1 MSEKRNSK
9 GNGFFKGIVASKLI
23 GIAIIVVVILIVVF
37 SFNKDV
43 FSNNKLTNIGFE
55 NIGEFATQSAYCTE
69 VNVTDAKREIF
80 GLTIPFTQSK
90 YIYSYDFNIK
100 AGFNFNDIKWKKN
113 NNKIIVNL
121 PEVEVLS
128 NEIIEDSFKV
138 FHEEESVFTP
148 ISLND
153 NNEAISEMK
162 KSAEEHA
169 IKNGLY
175 DNAIRNGE
183 DMLRR
188 FFEKE
193 FPKDKYEIEFKV
205 AQ

>member
-1 MSEKRNSK
+1 MFEKGKNK

-23 GIAIIVVVILIVVF
+23 GIVIIVAIILVVVL
-37 SFNKDV
+37 SYNKDV
-43 FSNNKLTNIGFE
+43 MSNNKLTNIGFE

-100 AGFNFNDIKWKKN
+100 AGFDFNEIKWKES

-121 PEVEVLS
+121 PKVEVLS

-148 ISLND
+148 ISLKD
-153 NNEAISEMK
+153 NNEAIKKMK
-162 KSAEEHA
+162 QSAEEHA

-175 DNAIRNGE
+175 DSAIKNAE
-183 DMLRR
+183 EMLSK
-188 FFEKE
+188 FFERE
-193 FPKDKYEIEFKV
+193 FSAEKYEIQFKI
-205 AQ
+205 AE

>member
-1 MSEKRNSK
+1 M
-9 GNGFFKGIVASKLI
+9 IL
-23 GIAIIVVVILIVVF
+23 VVVL

-43 FSNNKLTNIGFE
+43 FSDNKLTNIGFE

-80 GLTIPFTQSK
+80 GVPIPFTQSK

-100 AGFNFNDIKWKKN
+100 AGFDFSDIKWKKR

-121 PEVEVLS
+121 PKVRVLS
-128 NEIIEDSFKV
+128 NEIIDDSFKV

-148 ISLND
+148 ISLKD
-153 NNEAISEMK
+153 NNEAIKKMK
-162 KSAEEHA
+162 ESAEKHA

-175 DNAIRNGE
+175 ENAIKNGE
-183 DMLRR
+183 EILKN

-193 FPKDKYEIEFKV
+193 FPADKYEIEFNM
-205 AQ
+205 AG